1 MNTKNSY
8 QRILEIFLWLVALHS
23 FLVGITLMVTP
34 ASVFIY
40 FGYAP
45 INEKFFPVQGGVFHI
60 VLSIAYLMAARDVI
74 GQGRMVMLTISAKI
88 VATVF
93 LFTYY
98 FLIAQIWIVLVSG
111 LVDGI
116 MGITVWYLYS
126 RLLRST
132 SGLKGADN

>member
-1 MNTKNSY
+1 MIRKNPY

-23 FLVGITLMVTP
+23 FLVGVTLMVTP
-34 ASVFIY
+34 ASVFIH

-98 FLIAQIWIVLVSG
+98 FLIAQIWIVLISG

-116 MGITVWYLYS
+116 MGITIWYLYS
-126 RLLRST
+126 RLVRST
-132 SGLKGADN
+132 SGQKGADN